1 MQSQFQKAAWFSFVL
16 AGLVPAWLGVP
27 MAFGQSDAQKES
39 AQSVTVIENTID
51 APPGSETLLIELKK
65 ALPNL
70 PISDVFETPVPGLYG
85 IDLPGGQTLYG
96 TKSGQFVI
104 SGDMYQLGQSMV
116 NLTEERRAVGRK
128 KIMDRVPLEEMVVF
142 SPSGEVKTHIN
153 VFTDVD
159 CSYCR
164 KLHQEM
170 AEINALGIEVR
181 YLAYPRRG
189 LDNETYDRIVSAWC
203 AKNPNDAITELKAG
217 RNIAQ
222 ATCENPVAD
231 QYQLGQEVGVT
242 GTPAIVTAS
251 GQLFPGYLPAAELAA
266 RIGIE

>member
-1 MQSQFQKAAWFSFVL
+1 MQSLFHKAVRFTFFTV
-16 AGLVPAWLGVP
+16 GLVPALFSASL
-27 MAFGQSDAQKES
+27 AFGQSEAQTIS
-39 AQSVTVIENTID
+39 SNSVSVVENTID
-51 APPGSETLLIELKK
+51 APAGSETLLIELKK
-65 ALPNL
+65 SLPNL
-70 PISDVFETPVPGLYG
+70 PINDIFETPIPGLYG
-85 IDLPGGQTLYG
+85 VDLSGGQTLYG

-116 NLTEERRAVGRK
+116 NLTEERRAVSRK
-128 KIMDRVPLEEMVVF
+128 KVMDQVPLEEMVVF

-164 KLHQEM
+164 KLHQEI
-170 AEINALGIEVR
+170 ADINALGIEVR

-217 RNIAQ
+217 RNIAA
-222 ATCENPVAD
+222 ATCDNPVAD
-231 QYQLGQEVGVT
+231 QYQLGQQVGVT
-242 GTPAIVTAS
+242 GTPAIVTAT
-251 GQLFPGYLPAAELAA
+251 GLLYPGYLPAAELAA
-266 RIGIE
+266 RIGVE